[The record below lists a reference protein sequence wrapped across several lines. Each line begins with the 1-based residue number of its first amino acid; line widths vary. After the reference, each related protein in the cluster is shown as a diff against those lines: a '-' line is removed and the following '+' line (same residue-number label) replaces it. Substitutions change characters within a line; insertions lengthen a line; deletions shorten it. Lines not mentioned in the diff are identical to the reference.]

1 VSLLLL
7 FNPNLNPSPSPS
19 PSLCSGDPSL
29 ALQAMIRARLIAD
42 AATTALVPA
51 TNILDR
57 NHRPEQFPAIII
69 GEGQALMADNFDSF
83 HDQAFTNVHIW
94 AQEIGLG
101 FAKSIAG
108 AVKRALQNG
117 PWVIDGYRAINVRTV
132 SAKYLRDSELGVG
145 PISHVVLT
153 VEAIVIEVVA

>member
-1 VSLLLL
+1 MEMESAVA
-7 FNPNLNPSPSPS
+7 
-19 PSLCSGDPSL
+19 DPSL

-42 AATTALVPA
+42 AATIALVPA

-69 GEGQALMADNFDSF
+69 GEGQALMADNIDSF
-83 HDQAFTNVHIW
+83 HDDAFADVHIW
-94 AQEIGLG
+94 AQEIGLETG
-101 FAKSIAG
+101 KSIAG
-108 AVKRALQNG
+108 AVKSALQNG
-117 PWVIDGYRAINVRTV
+117 PWAIDGYRAINVRTA
-132 SAKYLRDSELGVG
+132 SAKYLRDPELGVG